1 MIAWLA
7 ARLRAIRTTADA
19 MPKLTADIK
28 PNETI
33 TIGDT
38 TVRLEHKSG
47 QIARLVIDAPEQV
60 RITLPRQAGSAKTGG
75 RHDA

>member
-1 MIAWLA
+1 MVDRMA

-28 PNETI
+28 PSQTI

-38 TVRLEHKSG
+38 TVRLERKSG

-60 RITLPRQAGSAKTGG
+60 RITLPRQTGPAKTGS
-75 RHDA
+75 RTDA

>member
-1 MIAWLA
+1 
-7 ARLRAIRTTADA
+7 

-38 TVRLEHKSG
+38 TVRLERKSG
-47 QIARLVIDAPEQV
+47 QIARLVFDAP
-60 RITLPRQAGSAKTGG
+60 
-75 RHDA
+75 

>member
-19 MPKLTADIK
+19 MPKLIADIK

-38 TVRLEHKSG
+38 TVRLERKSG

-60 RITLPRQAGSAKTGG
+60 RITLPRQTSPAKTGG
-75 RHDA
+75 RSDA

>member
-1 MIAWLA
+1 MVARLA

-19 MPKLTADIK
+19 MPKLIADIK

-38 TVRLEHKSG
+38 TVRLERKSG
-47 QIARLVIDAPEQV
+47 QLARLVIDAPEQV
-60 RITLPRQAGSAKTGG
+60 RITLPRQAGSAKTGD

>member
-7 ARLRAIRTTADA
+7 ARLRAIRTTAAA

-28 PNETI
+28 PSQTI

-38 TVRLEHKSG
+38 TVRLERKSG

>member
-33 TIGDT
+33 TIGDA
-38 TVRLEHKSG
+38 TVRLERKSG

-60 RITLPRQAGSAKTGG
+60 RITLPRQTGPAKTGG
-75 RHDA
+75 RSDA

>member
-1 MIAWLA
+1 MVSWLA
-7 ARLRAIRTTADA
+7 ARLRAIRTTAAA

-28 PNETI
+28 PNQAI

-38 TVRLEHKSG
+38 TVRLERKSG

-60 RITLPRQAGSAKTGG
+60 RITLPRQTGPAKTGSCT
-75 RHDA
+75 DA

>member
-1 MIAWLA
+1 MFARLA

-28 PNETI
+28 PSQTI

-38 TVRLEHKSG
+38 TVRLERKSG

-60 RITLPRQAGSAKTGG
+60 RITIPRQTGPAKTGSCT
-75 RHDA
+75 DA

>member
-1 MIAWLA
+1 MVARMA

-28 PNETI
+28 PNEII

-38 TVRLEHKSG
+38 TVRLERKSG

-60 RITLPRQAGSAKTGG
+60 RITLPRQAGSAKTGD

>member
-1 MIAWLA
+1 
-7 ARLRAIRTTADA
+7 

-28 PNETI
+28 PSQTI
-33 TIGDT
+33 TIGNT
-38 TVRLEHKSG
+38 TVRLQRKSG

-60 RITLPRQAGSAKTGG
+60 RITIPRQTGSAKTGD

>member
-1 MIAWLA
+1 
-7 ARLRAIRTTADA
+7 

-28 PNETI
+28 PSQTI

-38 TVRLEHKSG
+38 TVRLERKSG

-60 RITLPRQAGSAKTGG
+60 RITLPRQAGSAKTGS

>member
-1 MIAWLA
+1 MVAWLA

-28 PNETI
+28 PSQTI

-38 TVRLEHKSG
+38 TVRLERKSG

-60 RITLPRQAGSAKTGG
+60 RITLPRQTGPAKTGG
-75 RHDA
+75 RSDA

>member
-1 MIAWLA
+1 MVARMA
-7 ARLRAIRTTADA
+7 ARLRTIRTTADA

-28 PNETI
+28 PNEII

-38 TVRLEHKSG
+38 TVRLERKSG

-60 RITLPRQAGSAKTGG
+60 RITLPRQTGPAKTGD
-75 RHDA
+75 RTDA

>member
-28 PNETI
+28 PNQTI

-38 TVRLEHKSG
+38 TVRLERKSG

-60 RITLPRQAGSAKTGG
+60 RITLPRQAGSAKTEG

>member
-1 MIAWLA
+1 MVSWLA

-28 PNETI
+28 PSQTI

-38 TVRLEHKSG
+38 TVRLTRKSG

-60 RITLPRQAGSAKTGG
+60 RITLPRQADSAKTGD
-75 RHDA
+75 RANA

>member
-28 PNETI
+28 PNQTI

-38 TVRLEHKSG
+38 TVRLERKSG

-60 RITLPRQAGSAKTGG
+60 RITLPRQAGPAQTGG
-75 RHDA
+75 RSDA

>member
-1 MIAWLA
+1 MFARLA

-38 TVRLEHKSG
+38 TVRLERKSG

-60 RITLPRQAGSAKTGG
+60 RITLPRQAGSAKTVD

>member
-1 MIAWLA
+1 
-7 ARLRAIRTTADA
+7 

-28 PNETI
+28 PSQTI

-38 TVRLEHKSG
+38 TVRLERKSG

-60 RITLPRQAGSAKTGG
+60 RITIPRQTGPATTGSRT
-75 RHDA
+75 DA

>member
-28 PNETI
+28 PNQTI

-38 TVRLEHKSG
+38 TVRLERKSG

-60 RITLPRQAGSAKTGG
+60 RIALPRQTGPAKTGG
-75 RHDA
+75 RSDA

>member
-1 MIAWLA
+1 MVARMA

-19 MPKLTADIK
+19 MPKLTADLK
-28 PNETI
+28 PSQTI

-38 TVRLEHKSG
+38 TVRLERKSG

-60 RITLPRQAGSAKTGG
+60 RITLPRQTGPAKTGG
-75 RHDA
+75 RPDA

>member
-1 MIAWLA
+1 MVARMA
-7 ARLRAIRTTADA
+7 ARLRAIRTTAAA

-38 TVRLEHKSG
+38 TVRLERKSG

-60 RITLPRQAGSAKTGG
+60 RITLPRQTGPAKTGG
-75 RHDA
+75 RTDA

>member
-33 TIGDT
+33 TIGDA
-38 TVRLEHKSG
+38 TVRLERKSG

-60 RITLPRQAGSAKTGG
+60 RITLPRQAGPAQTGG
-75 RHDA
+75 RSDA